1 MEDKPLVSVCIPV
14 YNCEAY
20 IADAVNSALSQT
32 YKNIEVICVDDGS
45 RDQSLAVLGRFS
57 DRITVISTENQGAP
71 AARNRA
77 LAEAKG
83 EVIQFLDGDNILD
96 VDKVERQLPY
106 LLEGYDL
113 VFGRKRVLT
122 EDGSLEE
129 LSSLPDID
137 GGDGFKYCLT
147 YNLPGG
153 RAAIDTEA
161 PLHRRHLVDKIGG
174 FRVGVKRGQDKDLV
188 FRLTAAGAKI
198 KYLDGVFNTYRNHGG
213 ERISNTKKDSG
224 FHVRYF
230 LSLAKELL
238 RGRIYDM
245 DHHHRVMLSLVIYR
259 YAKLAARNGALD
271 DAEEGVRMSRSLGF
285 VRDSEESLFY
295 QLLRSLFGIGGAE
308 RVRSVLMAFSPQRNR
323 QW

>member
-1 MEDKPLVSVCIPV
+1 MDNRPLASICIPV

-32 YKNIEVICVDDGS
+32 YNNIEVICVDDGS
-45 RDQSLAVLGRFS
+45 RDRSAAVLDKFS
-57 DRITVISTENQGAP
+57 DRITIIRTENQGAP

-77 LAEAKG
+77 LAAAKG

-96 VDKVERQLPY
+96 VDKIERQLPY

-113 VFGRKRVLT
+113 VFGRKRVLN
-122 EDGSLEE
+122 EDGSLED

-161 PLHRRHLVDKIGG
+161 PLHRRHLLDKVGG
-174 FRVGVKRGQDKDLV
+174 FRLGVKRGQDKDLA

-198 KYLDGVFNTYRNHGG
+198 KYLDDVFNTYRNHAG
-213 ERISNTKKDSG
+213 ERISHIKKDSG

-238 RGRIYDM
+238 KGRVYDM
-245 DHHHRVMLSLVIYR
+245 GHHRRVMLSLVIYR
-259 YAKLAARNGALD
+259 YAKLAARNGSLD
-271 DAEEGVRMSRSLGF
+271 EAEEGVRMSRSLGF
-285 VRDSEESLFY
+285 VRDREESLFY
-295 QLLRSLFGIGGAE
+295 QLLRSLFGIVRAE
-308 RVRSVLMAFSPQRNR
+308 RVRSALMVFSPQRNR